1 MRKIVTAL
9 MGTLSGLVLLFS
21 YHTSTAEQAVPG
33 GASPESAAGSS
44 QSSSESLNDG
54 ASDPT
59 EATSETEESS
69 ADAMSGTFTGDA
81 SETRYG
87 AVQVEITVEEG
98 VITSSEAVQYPNRD
112 HHDQRINAYAVPV
125 LNAAAVEAQS
135 ADIDAVSGATVT
147 SLAYAQSLQSA
158 IDQAFQ

>member
-9 MGTLSGLVLLFS
+9 MGTVSGLVLLFS
-21 YHTSTAEQAVPG
+21 YYTSSANQAASD
-33 GASPESAAGSS
+33 GASVESTAGSS
-44 QSSSESLNDG
+44 QSVAGSSPDG
-54 ASDPT
+54 GSAGDQST
-59 EATSETEESS
+59 AETTHSS
-69 ADAMSGTFTGDA
+69 TDSTSGTYTGDA
-81 SETRYG
+81 VDTRYG
-87 AVQVEITVEEG
+87 AVQVEITVEDG